1 MLDFFEQLIEEPS
14 VGEILTVG
22 IVSLVVGA
30 FFIFATVICV
40 SIERNSDVSSH
51 SILKIILIAIGPTI
65 VSVLAFF
72 GLEAPTKVGLI
83 ASVICAAVV
92 TVWNILSL
100 GLFKGLIFSV
110 VHIVIGFL
118 AGMSI
123 IAVAGIAL
131 ILGIISIFGN
141 FSGGLDNGNTALTV
155 PEYVRNINSGET
167 YYVTEHSGVLWL
179 DECGVIIR
187 PGAYDGRFIDD
198 SGNEYI
204 AC

>member
-30 FFIFATVICV
+30 FFIFVTVICV
-40 SIERNSDVSSH
+40 RIERNSDVSSH

-179 DECGVIIR
+179 DEYGVIIR

-198 SGNEYI
+198 SGNEYM

>member
-22 IVSLVVGA
+22 IISLVVGA
-30 FFIFATVICV
+30 FIIFATVICV
-40 SIERNSDVSSH
+40 RIERNSDVSSH
-51 SILKIILIAIGPTI
+51 SIVKITLIAIGPTV

-72 GLEAPTKVGLI
+72 GLEAPTKIGLI

-110 VHIVIGFL
+110 VHIVVGFL

-141 FSGGLDNGNTALTV
+141 FSGGLDNGSTALTV
-155 PEYVRNINSGET
+155 PEYVRNINTGET